1 MVLNNVVNLAH
12 GPGGHLSKLVARA
25 AIYALAMSDISFKLR
40 SRQVSPIC
48 YLPSLACAIDLLLTV
63 LQSSDLHTS
72 DIQPLDTH
80 TTGLAI

>member
-63 LQSSDLHTS
+63 LP
-72 DIQPLDTH
+72 IV
-80 TTGLAI
+80 